1 MIGYR
6 PSPFIKYCWILV
18 TPAIAMVSCAFIK
31 NGVDLIMV
39 VRIAMFLAVRN
50 LRWHAENRLA
60 RTGPDWTVGLVLF
73 WGESRPN
80 RTGNFCKYLETG
92 VYLIKFSMKNTT
104 CL

>member
-31 NGVDLIMV
+31 NGVDLIIV

-50 LRWHAENRLA
+50 LRWHAENGLA
-60 RTGPDWTVGLVLF
+60 RTGLDCRAGAIL
-73 WGESRPN
+73 GEITTESDR
-80 RTGNFCKYLETG
+80 
-92 VYLIKFSMKNTT
+92 KF
-104 CL
+104 L